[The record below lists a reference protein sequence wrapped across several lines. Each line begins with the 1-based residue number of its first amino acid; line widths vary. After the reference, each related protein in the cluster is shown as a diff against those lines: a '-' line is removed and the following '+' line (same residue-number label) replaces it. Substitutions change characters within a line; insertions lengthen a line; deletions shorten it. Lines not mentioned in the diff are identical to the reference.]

1 MSDFLSQVLRRR
13 AVPGGLIESS
23 RLPWRGLLLAVSLL
37 GAAWLIIYHAQGYV
51 AFQFAL
57 VVAYAVALMGVQ
69 FLIGSSGQIS
79 LGHGAFFALG
89 AYTAAMLLDRGW
101 ALYWLTIPAAGVV
114 GYVGGWLF
122 GMPAVRLSGPYLA
135 LATFAL
141 ALALPQVLKHPA
153 LEGLTGGVAGI
164 AIETPA
170 APFGLP
176 LDADQWMLM
185 VVSACALLIYALVR
199 RLLRGPAGIAL
210 RALRDHPAAAL
221 AAGVPVRQW
230 RARAFA
236 TSAGI
241 VGMAGAMNALLTH
254 FVAPD
259 AFSVLLSLGLVAGVV
274 VGGTGHAIGPVIGA
288 LFLVFVPNMAE
299 EISKAATGLVYGT
312 LMLGCVFLAP
322 NGLAGLWPWCVGSL
336 RDLRRATR

>member
-1 MSDFLSQVLRRR
+1 MSDFLSQVSRRR
-13 AVPGGLIESS
+13 ASPGGLAEPT
-23 RLPWRGLLLAVSLL
+23 RLPWRGILLALLLL
-37 GAAWLIIYHAQGYV
+37 GMAWVVVYYVRGYV

-79 LGHGAFFALG
+79 LGHGAFFAIG
-89 AYTAAMLLDRGW
+89 AYTAAMLIDRGW
-101 ALYWLTIPAAGVV
+101 APYWLTIPAAGVV
-114 GYVGGWLF
+114 GFVAGGLF

-153 LEGLTGGVAGI
+153 LEGVTGGVAGI
-164 AIETPA
+164 SIETPA
-170 APFGLP
+170 PPYGLP
-176 LDADQWMLM
+176 LDADQWMLL
-185 VVSACALLIYALVR
+185 VVSACALLIYAMVR
-199 RLLRGPAGIAL
+199 RLLRGPTGIAL

-254 FVAPD
+254 FVSPD
-259 AFSVLLSLGLVAGVV
+259 GFTVLLSLGLVAGVV
-274 VGGTGHAIGPVIGA
+274 VGGTGHAIGSLIGA
-288 LFLVFVPNMAE
+288 LFLVFVPNVAE
-299 EISKAATGLVYGT
+299 EVSKAATGLVYGA

-322 NGLAGLWPWCVGSL
+322 NGLAGLLSWCTDKL
-336 RDLRRATR
+336 RSKDTLR